1 MTKRVEGKVSKFE
14 SKQMTSV
21 GLSEAEKLQTTKT
34 LLGQTLFELAY
45 RATN

>member
-1 MTKRVEGKVSKFE
+1 MTKRVAGKISKFE

-21 GLSEAEKLQTTKT
+21 GLSEAEKSLTTKT
-34 LLGQTLFELAY
+34 LLGRTLFELAY